1 MTSASPPPWSP
12 DPSGGADRYRRTSQ
26 IVIGVEPDS
35 GRPAVALD
43 GVPIDSSGGWQ
54 AAVDDGFAQVADT
67 AARIGETVSVVV
79 VDTASD
85 WTGRFVVE
93 PDRSIAEDLA
103 PPPPPRR
110 RRGPLLALLAAAGV
124 LVAGAAVVVGT
135 QLTSSEQPL
144 AAAPPT
150 PTSAAGRPTR
160 TPGPSPSVAAPRPAL
175 PPVTLAPISPPV
187 TAPPDTATPDTA
199 RPGPAAPE
207 SVVPAPRGPEA
218 RPGTEPARSAPTTRA
233 ETPAETGTGT
243 ETGAPARAPPAPA
256 PAPAAPQG
264 VSGRVIDG
272 QGACLVASSSSLG
285 SGSCLPDRSDQLWTR
300 TAEGQ
305 LSAAGGC
312 LTEVAAQ
319 TLAVQ
324 PCRPGDAKQ
333 TWRTGSRLIVNAGTG
348 ACALV
353 RRPESGRPVAV
364 TAPCSTT
371 ERTAQ
376 FVG

>member
-1 MTSASPPPWSP
+1 M
-12 DPSGGADRYRRTSQ
+12 
-26 IVIGVEPDS
+26 IGVEPDS

-67 AARIGETVSVVV
+67 AERIGETVSVVV

-85 WTGRFVVE
+85 WTGRFVVR

-103 PPPPPRR
+103 PPPAPRR

-187 TAPPDTATPDTA
+187 TAPPEHRAPGHRT
-199 RPGPAAPE
+199 PGPRGAGVGRAG
-207 SVVPAPRGPEA
+207 SAGPRGPA
-218 RPGTEPARSAPTTRA
+218 RAEPARGTPATRA
-233 ETPAETGTGT
+233 ETPAETGAGT
-243 ETGAPARAPPAPA
+243 ETGAPARAGARA
-256 PAPAAPQG
+256 RAGPAPAAPQG
-264 VSGRVIDG
+264 VAGRVIDG

-324 PCRPGDAKQ
+324 PCRAGDAKQ

-376 FVG
+376 FVS